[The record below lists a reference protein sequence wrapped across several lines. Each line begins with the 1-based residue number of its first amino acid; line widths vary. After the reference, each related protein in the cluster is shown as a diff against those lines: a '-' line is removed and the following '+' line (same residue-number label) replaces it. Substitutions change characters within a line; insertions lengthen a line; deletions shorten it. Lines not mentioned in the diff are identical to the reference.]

1 MFFAC
6 DVELRWG
13 VPFVILTTLSGLV
26 VPSPSAAARE
36 TPVPSSAL
44 FALFARVFYSGLI
57 TRLSRDTKV
66 VFVRAASIG

>member
-6 DVELRWG
+6 DVELRGG

-26 VPSPSAAARE
+26 VPSPSA
-36 TPVPSSAL
+36 L
-44 FALFARVFYSGLI
+44 FALFAIVCYSGLI
-57 TRLSRDTKV
+57 TRLSRDTQV

>member
-6 DVELRWG
+6 DVELRGG

-44 FALFARVFYSGLI
+44 HGGSHCLPESVTA
-57 TRLSRDTKV
+57 D
-66 VFVRAASIG
+66 